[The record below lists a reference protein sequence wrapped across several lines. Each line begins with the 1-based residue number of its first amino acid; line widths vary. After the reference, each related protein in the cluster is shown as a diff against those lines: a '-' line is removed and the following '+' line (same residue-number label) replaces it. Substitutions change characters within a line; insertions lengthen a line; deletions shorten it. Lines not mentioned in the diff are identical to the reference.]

1 MQPRF
6 SANLGFLWSELAL
19 PDAIRRAHE
28 VGFEAVECH
37 WPFAVDPDAVVAALD
52 ETGLPMLGL
61 NTVRGDVAAGDFG
74 LAASPGRQR
83 EARAAIDQALDY
95 AHAIGAGAVHVMAGR
110 RGDEE
115 VYLENVA
122 YAAEEA
128 RDLGL
133 SILLEPLNHRD
144 VDDYFLC
151 EVEQAAEIIRI
162 IGAPNVKIMFDCY
175 HVQIMEG
182 DLLRRI
188 EAHLPFI
195 GHIQIAAAPS
205 RAEPD
210 EGEIAYDRLVPAIY
224 EAGYQGYIG
233 AEYRPRGTTDEGL
246 GWLARMRGT

>member
-1 MQPRF
+1 MSPRF
-6 SANLGFLWSELAL
+6 SANLGFLWSELSL
-19 PDAIRRAHE
+19 PDAIRRAHST
-28 VGFEAVECH
+28 GFDAVECH
-37 WPFAVDPDAVVAALD
+37 WPYAFEAEAVNAALA

-61 NTVRGDVAAGDFG
+61 NTVRGDLAAGDFG
-74 LAASPGRQR
+74 LAASPGRIE
-83 EARAAIDQALDY
+83 EARAGIDQALDY
-95 AHAIGAGAVHVMAGR
+95 AHTIGAGAVHVMAGR
-110 RGDEE
+110 AGDQD
-115 VYLENVA
+115 VYIENIA

-162 IGAPNVKIMFDCY
+162 VGAPNVKILFDCY

-195 GHIQIAAAPS
+195 GHIQIAAVPT

-210 EGEIAYDRLVPAIY
+210 DGEVAYDRLIPAIY

-233 AEYRPRGTTDEGL
+233 AEYKPRGTTEDGL
-246 GWLARMRGT
+246 GWLAAMKRG

>member
-1 MQPRF
+1 MSPRF
-6 SANLGFLWSELAL
+6 SANLGFLWPELSL
-19 PDAIRRAHE
+19 PDAVRRAHAA
-28 VGFEAVECH
+28 GFDAVECH
-37 WPFAVDPDAVVAALD
+37 WPFEFDTDAVSAALA

-61 NTVRGDVAAGDFG
+61 NTLRGDVAAGEFG
-74 LAASPGRQR
+74 LAAVPERTQD
-83 EARAAIDQALDY
+83 ARAGIDQALDY
-95 AHAIGAGAVHVMAGR
+95 AHAIGARAVHVMAGR
-110 RGDEE
+110 AGDED
-115 VYLENVA
+115 VYIENIA

-162 IGAPNVKIMFDCY
+162 VGAPNVKIMFDCY

-195 GHIQIAAAPS
+195 GHIQMAAAPS

-210 EGEIAYDRLVPAIY
+210 EGEIAFDRLIPAIY
-224 EAGYQGYIG
+224 EIGYQGFIG
-233 AEYRPRGTTDEGL
+233 AEYKPRGTTDEGL
-246 GWLARMRGT
+246 GWLATMRG

>member
-1 MQPRF
+1 MVPRF
-6 SANLGFLWSELAL
+6 SANLGFLWPDLTL
-19 PDAIRRAHE
+19 PDGIRRAKGA
-28 VGFEAVECH
+28 GFDAVECH
-37 WPFAVDPDAVVAALD
+37 WPYDVDADDVAAALA

-61 NTVRGDVAAGDFG
+61 NTGRGDLAAGDFG
-74 LAASPGRQR
+74 LAAIAGR
-83 EARAAIDQALDY
+83 EADARAGIDQAIDY
-95 AHAIGAGAVHVMAGR
+95 ADMIGARAVHVMAGR
-110 RGDEE
+110 DGDEG
-115 VYLENVA
+115 VYVDNIA

-133 SILLEPLNHRD
+133 SVLLEPLNHRD

-162 IGAPNVKIMFDCY
+162 VGAPNVKIMFDCY

-210 EGEIAYDRLVPAIY
+210 EGEIAYDRLIPAIY
-224 EAGYQGYIG
+224 EAGYQGFIG
-233 AEYRPRGTTDEGL
+233 AEYKPRGATDDGL
-246 GWLARMRGT
+246 GWLASFRR

>member
-1 MQPRF
+1 MSPRF
-6 SANLGFLWSELAL
+6 SANLGFLWSDLSL
-19 PDAIRRAHE
+19 PDAIHRAHAA
-28 VGFEAVECH
+28 GFDAVECH
-37 WPFAVDPDAVVAALD
+37 WPFAFDAEDVSTALS

-61 NTVRGDVAAGDFG
+61 NTVRGDVAFGEFG
-74 LAASPGRQR
+74 LAATPGRV
-83 EARAAIDQALDY
+83 EDARAGIDQALDY
-95 AHAIGAGAVHVMAGR
+95 ADAIGARAVHVMAGR
-110 RGDEE
+110 AGDQD
-115 VYLENVA
+115 VYIQNIA

-162 IGAPNVKIMFDCY
+162 VGAPNVKILFDCY

-195 GHIQIAAAPS
+195 GHIQIAAAPT

-210 EGEIAYDRLVPAIY
+210 EGEVAYDRLIPAIY
-224 EAGYQGYIG
+224 KAGYQGYIG
-233 AEYRPRGTTDEGL
+233 AEYKPRGATEEGL
-246 GWLARMRGT
+246 GWLAKMRG

>member
-1 MQPRF
+1 MSPRF
-6 SANLGFLWSELAL
+6 SANLGFLWSELPL
-19 PDAIRRAHE
+19 PDAIRRAHA
-28 VGFEAVECH
+28 VGFDAVECH
-37 WPFAVDPDAVVAALD
+37 WPFEFNAEAVSAALA

-61 NTVRGDVAAGDFG
+61 NTLRGDVAAGEFG
-74 LAASPGRQR
+74 LAAVPGREK
-83 EARAAIDQALDY
+83 EARAGIDQALDY
-95 AHAIGAGAVHVMAGR
+95 ADAIGARAVHVMAGR
-110 RGDEE
+110 AGDED
-115 VYLENVA
+115 VYIENLA

-162 IGAPNVKIMFDCY
+162 VGAPNVKIMFDCY

-210 EGEIAYDRLVPAIY
+210 EGEIAFDRLIPAIY
-224 EAGYQGYIG
+224 DAGYQGFVG
-233 AEYRPRGTTDEGL
+233 AEYKPRGTTDAGL
-246 GWLARMRGT
+246 GWLSAMRGT

>member
-1 MQPRF
+1 MTTRY
-6 SANLGFLWSELAL
+6 SANLGFLWSDLSL
-19 PDAIRRAHE
+19 PDAIHRAKAA
-28 VGFEAVECH
+28 GFDAVECH
-37 WPFAVDPDAVVAALD
+37 WPFAFDAEAVSAALA

-61 NTVRGDVAAGDFG
+61 NTLRGDVDAGDFG
-74 LAASPGRQR
+74 LAAVAGREA
-83 EARAAIDQALDY
+83 EARAGIDQALDY
-95 AHAIGAGAVHVMAGR
+95 ADAIGARAVHVMAGR
-110 RGDEE
+110 GGDEG
-115 VYLENVA
+115 VYVDNIA

-133 SILLEPLNHRD
+133 SVLLEPLNHRD

-210 EGEIAYDRLVPAIY
+210 EGEVAYDRLIPAIY
-224 EAGYQGYIG
+224 EAGYTGFIG
-233 AEYRPRGTTDEGL
+233 AEYKPRGATDDGL
-246 GWLARMRGT
+246 GWLTSMRGR